1 MLLSRTHTNQ
11 DAEDARRAMVGA
23 EIIGPLLW
31 CLKATDV
38 DIEALNDV
46 LRKIAPDG
54 ESSKT
59 TLCATRS

>member
-1 MLLSRTHTNQ
+1 
-11 DAEDARRAMVGA
+11 MVGA